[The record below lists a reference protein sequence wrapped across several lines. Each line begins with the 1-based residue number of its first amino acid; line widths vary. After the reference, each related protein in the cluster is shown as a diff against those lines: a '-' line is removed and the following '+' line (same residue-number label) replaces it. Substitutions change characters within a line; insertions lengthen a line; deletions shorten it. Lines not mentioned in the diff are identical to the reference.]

1 MGKTVA
7 ITGGT
12 GFIGRRLVR
21 RHLELGDSVR
31 VLSRD
36 LGNSEALKAATV
48 TTYTGDLATGAIP
61 RGFVDNADVIYHC
74 AAELRDSARMAAANV
89 AGTQHLIEAV
99 KGRIGRW
106 VQLSSAGVY
115 GLVREGVVDED
126 SAVAPGNLY
135 EETKASADRLVASG
149 SVDGGYGFSILRPSN
164 VFGPNMTNRAL
175 YRIASMIRRRLFFYI
190 GPPGASANY
199 IYADNV
205 VDALLLCGS
214 QAAAAGQVFNLNDYC
229 TLEELVDVLAAS
241 LNVASPARRLPRA
254 PVELLARI
262 SGWIPGNPLTVARV
276 AALTSRARYPISKI
290 SNQLGYRH
298 RVTLAAGLTETIDE
312 AVLRQLDEK

>member
-36 LGNSEALKAATV
+36 PGSSEALEAGTV

-61 RGFVDNADVIYHC
+61 RGFVDHADVLYHC
-74 AAELRDSARMAAANV
+74 AAELRDSARMAAVNV
-89 AGTQHLIEAV
+89 AGTQHLIAAA
-99 KGRIGRW
+99 KGSIVRW

-115 GLVREGVVDED
+115 GLVRDGVVDED
-126 SAVAPGNLY
+126 STVAPGNMY
-135 EETKASADRLVASG
+135 EETKARADRLVASG
-149 SVDGGYGFSILRPSN
+149 SADGGYSFSILRPSN
-164 VFGPNMTNRAL
+164 VFGPNMTSRAL
-175 YRIASMIRRRLFFYI
+175 YRMAAMIRRGTFFFI

-205 VDALLLCGS
+205 VDALILCGS
-214 QAAAAGQVFNLNDYC
+214 QSAAAGQVYNLNDYC
-229 TLEELVDVLAAS
+229 TLEKLVAVLAAS
-241 LNVASPARRLPRA
+241 LNAAPPARRLPGA

-262 SGWIPGNPLTVARV
+262 SGWIPGNPLTVTRV
-276 AALTSRARYPISKI
+276 AALTSRARYPITKI

-298 RVTLAAGLTETIDE
+298 RVSLAAGLTATIDE

>member
-12 GFIGRRLVR
+12 GFIGRRLAR
-21 RHLELGDSVR
+21 RHLELGDIVR

-36 LGNSEALKAATV
+36 PDAVGRHEAGTANFA
-48 TTYTGDLATGAIP
+48 GDLASGAIP
-61 RGFVDNADVIYHC
+61 LGFVENADVLYHC
-74 AAELRDSARMAAANV
+74 AAELRDAKAMAAVNV
-89 AGTQHLIEAV
+89 AGTQHLIEAAT
-99 KGRIGRW
+99 GRIGCW

-115 GLVREGVVDED
+115 GMVREGVVDEG

-149 SVDGGYGFSILRPSN
+149 AVNGGFRYSILRPSN
-164 VFGPNMTNRAL
+164 VFGPEMTSRAL
-175 YRIASMIRRRLFFYI
+175 YRIASMIRRGQFFYI

-199 IYADNV
+199 IHAENV

-214 QAAAAGQVFNLNDYC
+214 QAAAAGQVYNLNDYC
-229 TLEELVDVLAAS
+229 TLEELVGVLAAS
-241 LNVASPARRLPRA
+241 LNVASPVRRLPRA
-254 PVELLARI
+254 PIELLARV
-262 SGWIPGNPLTVARV
+262 SGWIPGNPLTMARV
-276 AALTSRARYPISKI
+276 AAMTSRARYPIDKI

-298 RVTLAAGLTETIDE
+298 RVSLADGLRETMDV
-312 AVLRQLDEK
+312 AVLRQWDDE